1 MLPGSSLINE
11 REYNFKEKSHYSE
24 FRLDWC
30 RMTGRKRTEDK
41 INIFEEL
48 MAYQESVFRICL
60 GFSKNPWDAEDL
72 TQDVYLK
79 AFQKIGSLRDSRLM
93 REWLFRIAKNTCLDH
108 SRKILINRMFK
119 LQSRSESEEGKTPEA
134 EVAHREQLLILK
146 RAINKLNKKHREVF
160 VLREYGHLT
169 YREIAETLGI
179 KEGTVMSRL
188 NRAREAVIHRMKG
201 ENHER
206 PKD

>member
-24 FRLDWC
+24 FRLDWY
-30 RMTGRKRTEDK
+30 RMTGRKRTEGK
-41 INIFEEL
+41 IKNFEEL
-48 MAYQESVFRICL
+48 MAYKESVFRICL

-93 REWLFRIAKNTCLDH
+93 RQWLFRIAKNTCLDH
-108 SRKILINRMFK
+108 SRKILINHMFK

-146 RAINKLNKKHREVF
+146 RAINKLNKKHREIF

-169 YREIAETLGI
+169 YREIAATVGI

-201 ENHER
+201 ENYER
-206 PKD
+206 

>member
-1 MLPGSSLINE
+1 MLGQ
-11 REYNFKEKSHYSE
+11 KKV
-24 FRLDWC
+24 
-30 RMTGRKRTEDK
+30 EDK
-41 INIFEEL
+41 SKIFEEL

-108 SRKILINRMFK
+108 SRKKLINRLFR

-134 EVAHREQLLILK
+134 EIAHREQLLILK

-169 YREIAETLGI
+169 YREIVATVGI